1 MSFLPQL
8 TLVAQGISLVSGIA
22 GTAMSA
28 GTEAGQFEEK
38 AAVDLFNA
46 KVAEQEAR
54 SEMETAEGDAIDF
67 RRAQSARVA
76 ASRAVAAGSGF
87 TLEGSPIMV
96 DQAAL
101 AEIELGVQRVLH
113 TGRSKA
119 AALRTES
126 TLLKRRAQTS
136 RTSAGLTR
144 QAGFISS
151 IGQIGK
157 GIAGFGSTLSTLGV
171 QFG

>member
-1 MSFLPQL
+1 MSFLPAL

-22 GTAMSA
+22 GTQLEAETSA
-28 GTEAGQFEEK
+28 RQDEEK

-46 KVAEQEAR
+46 KVAEQEAVA
-54 SEMETAEGDAIDF
+54 EMETAEGDAVDF

-76 ASRAVAAGSGF
+76 ASRAVMAGSGF
-87 TLEGSPIMV
+87 TLEGSPILV

-119 AALRTES
+119 ATLRQEG
-126 TLLKRRAQTS
+126 TLLTRRAKTS
-136 RTSAGLTR
+136 RINAGLTR
-144 QAGFISS
+144 KAGTIAS
-151 IGQIGK
+151 IGQAAK
-157 GIAGFGSTLSTLGV
+157 GFAGFGDTLSTLGV